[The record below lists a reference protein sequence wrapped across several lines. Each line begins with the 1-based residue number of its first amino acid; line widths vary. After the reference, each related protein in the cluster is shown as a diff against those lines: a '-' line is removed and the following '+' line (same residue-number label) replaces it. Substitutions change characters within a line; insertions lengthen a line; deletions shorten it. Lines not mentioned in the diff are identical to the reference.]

1 MRQIEVQGSTR
12 AHRVN
17 DNGFID
23 WFRARIFVLFS
34 QGCANDELKSLA
46 IGPEPL
52 IHRYSTCM
60 INGFRFKTKEL
71 VRKTLNNGVLVRG
84 DVSYPNKEYYGVL
97 QDIYELRYAG
107 NRKCEKVF
115 YLNDMVDKD
124 WLVVV
129 KTNPHDLFN
138 VPEVELDMSLNE
150 DVYQQDE
157 VEDIL
162 CVNNHETDIELPLHR
177 DDVEPEFILR
187 TNDQENEEDD
197 FINDNYMDVSDNE
210 KSEEELLDA
219 TDGEY
224 SDISC

>member
-1 MRQIEVQGSTR
+1 MRPIEVQGSTC

-23 WFRARIFVLFS
+23 WFRAPIFVLFS
-34 QGCANDELKSLA
+34 QGRANDELRSLA

-71 VRKTLNNGVLVRG
+71 VSKTQNNGVLR
-84 DVSYPNKEYYGVL
+84 
-97 QDIYELRYAG
+97 
-107 NRKCEKVF
+107 EKVF
-115 YLNDMVDKD
+115 YLNNMVDKD

-129 KTNPHDLFN
+129 KTNPRALSN
-138 VPEVELDMSLNE
+138 VPEVELDTSWNE
-150 DVYQQDE
+150 DLYQQDE

-177 DDVEPEFILR
+177 DDDEPEFVLR

-197 FINDNYMDVSDNE
+197 FINENYMDVSDNE
-210 KSEEELLDA
+210 ESEEELLDA
-219 TDGEY
+219 TDIEY
-224 SDISC
+224 NDMSC